1 MFIIDKNLQTVLII
15 FLLINFVVYKLKPE
29 MVFNKEGEMK
39 NFGVGHEKTITPFWL
54 VTLSLTLIIYIYI
67 NVKTDDFV

>member
-1 MFIIDKNLQTVLII
+1 MFTIDKNLQTVLII
-15 FLLINFVVYKLKPE
+15 FLFINFVVYKLKPD
-29 MVFNKEGEMK
+29 MVFNKEDEMK
-39 NFGVGHEKTITPFWL
+39 NFGVGPEKTITPFWL

>member
-1 MFIIDKNLQTVLII
+1 MFTIDKNLQTVLII
-15 FLLINFVVYKLKPE
+15 FLFINFVVYKLKPD

-39 NFGVGHEKTITPFWL
+39 NFGVGPDKTTTPFWL

>member
-1 MFIIDKNLQTVLII
+1 MFTIDKNLQTVLII
-15 FLLINFVVYKLKPE
+15 FLFINFVVYKLKPD

-39 NFGVGHEKTITPFWL
+39 DFGVGSEKTITPFWL

>member
-1 MFIIDKNLQTVLII
+1 
-15 FLLINFVVYKLKPE
+15 

-39 NFGVGHEKTITPFWL
+39 NFGVGPEKTITPFWL